1 MFRRFAPAVA
11 RCSVR
16 LEFVRHCATIQEPT
30 IQELQRTID
39 GMQSTM
45 KVQQDLITNMKEEK
59 QSMKEM
65 SEKLYE
71 NQKQQNDE
79 LIKRYTNEITDL
91 QQRYVNEITDLQHQ
105 LGVISLR
112 EAVAQLLRQTYTEVK
127 KIINQGGHA
136 DKMSTV
142 FWDWQNLTTETLVED
157 FLTVFANNTLRKQFT
172 LSPASSA
179 VVEAY
184 SAAKGVKLYKLLSNY
199 HHELNYKAL
208 DAVDISKM
216 RNIDPTQQQLLEKL
230 VEIIRRLLPTRYSTP
245 GRHRRLRRLR

>member
-45 KVQQDLITNMKEEK
+45 KVQQDLITMSEK
-59 QSMKEM
+59 LY
-65 SEKLYE
+65 EKLYE

-172 LSPASSA
+172 LSPPSSE

-199 HHELNYKAL
+199 HHELSYKAL
-208 DAVDISKM
+208 HAVDISKM